1 MLVSKTGSF
10 QHAIKWQEDEQTQ
23 PGAWINQ
30 YTAFDDFDDGGGDD
44 NELTSSDL
52 GSVTGTHL

>member
-1 MLVSKTGSF
+1 MNEHS
-10 QHAIKWQEDEQTQ
+10 
-23 PGAWINQ
+23 PWINQ
-30 YTAFDDFDDGGGDD
+30 YTAFDDDGGGGGGDD

>member
-1 MLVSKTGSF
+1 MNEHS
-10 QHAIKWQEDEQTQ
+10 
-23 PGAWINQ
+23 PWINQ
-30 YTAFDDFDDGGGDD
+30 YTAFDDGGGGGDD